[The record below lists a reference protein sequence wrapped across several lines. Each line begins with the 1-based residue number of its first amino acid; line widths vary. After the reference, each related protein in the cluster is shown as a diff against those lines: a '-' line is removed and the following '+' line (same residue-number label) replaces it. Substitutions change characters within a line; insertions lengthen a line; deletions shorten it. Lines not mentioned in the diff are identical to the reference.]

1 MLLSVINNEGVRRLK
16 QCGILKSD
24 CVIYISHIKF
34 QEKSSQWQ
42 AVQRLTW
49 TFFLKFFFSVD
60 MYKSQLFE
68 KSSAN
73 WEPTHTLSC
82 LTLKLNCYLNE
93 IKKMSSNKSLLEEW
107 WLTLWVSSKDK
118 LLLIKMWESLKWEHV
133 ERNFWF
139 VDLYLNMFRLDFFCS
154 CLVLEQESDVWMLW
168 TVTDLGM

>member
-1 MLLSVINNEGVRRLK
+1 MWHFKIWLCYLHFTYKVSRKIFSMTSCSEIDMN
-16 QCGILKSD
+16 I
-24 CVIYISHIKF
+24 
-34 QEKSSQWQ
+34 
-42 AVQRLTW
+42 
-49 TFFLKFFFSVD
+49 FLKFFFSVD

-139 VDLYLNMFRLDFFCS
+139 VDLYLNMFRLVFFCS
-154 CLVLEQESDVWMLW
+154 CLDLEQESDVWMLW